1 MLFQIGYLML
11 LIGFIW
17 NCDGH
22 ITSYQQP
29 KGHLIIPHKIWYYE
43 IQFMLSVNMN
53 ILKNKTCDMTYHWLE
68 HTWIIHEIDKETSTA
83 GDCNMLNFHSCKTY
97 SMQWYKCPL
106 LPPYYFLDIL
116 YIKYMGTSEPE
127 TTVDMK
133 SLVCWSPV
141 PYNWGQAVSGV
152 GSRSFCFLELTWQ
165 CRYCVR
171 RWRMA
176 FTFFPFFP
184 VLVL

>member
-1 MLFQIGYLML
+1 MVTSQVISNPKATWSYLIRSGTMK
-11 LIGFIW
+11 FSSCCQW
-17 NCDGH
+17 
-22 ITSYQQP
+22 TSC
-29 KGHLIIPHKIWYYE
+29 KK
-43 IQFMLSVNMN
+43 

>member
-1 MLFQIGYLML
+1 
-11 LIGFIW
+11 
-17 NCDGH
+17 
-22 ITSYQQP
+22 
-29 KGHLIIPHKIWYYE
+29 
-43 IQFMLSVNMN
+43 
-53 ILKNKTCDMTYHWLE
+53 MTYHWLE

-171 RWRMA
+171 RGIHFLPLFSCVGSLTHCMKSGLYNQTTKIKCA
-176 FTFFPFFP
+176 KSVSDTAENI
-184 VLVL
+184 